1 MNQLPNL
8 IVFMM
13 LAFLSLILLMNMPDS
28 APDWM
33 AIVVRSSA
41 RQDVTHSAPLGRRSF
56 LLCRAPSSSF

>member
-33 AIVVRSSA
+33 AIVVLILGILSA
-41 RQDVTHSAPLGRRSF
+41 IGCGV
-56 LLCRAPSSSF
+56 LLIVIAKDKE